1 MTTTTHGKIEVLE
14 NMLHDVMAELKA
26 QRAEFSSFRDEV
38 RGYIARQEEHN
49 RQTNLL
55 LRGLGTRLGTLEQRV
70 GAVEERMNALEES
83 VSAEA

>member
-1 MTTTTHGKIEVLE
+1 MTTTTHEKIEVLE

-26 QRAEFSSFRDEV
+26 QREAFSSFRDEV

-49 RQTNLL
+49 RQTSLL
-55 LRGLGTRLGTLEQRV
+55 LRGLSTRLGTLEHRV
-70 GAVEERMNALEES
+70 GAVEERVTAIEAS